1 MLTRATYDA
10 SKLGRALRSGLR
22 GTVRDDAASRGLY
35 AVDGSNYR
43 VVPDLVVVPA
53 DADDL
58 AAAVAL
64 TAEAGAPVTMR
75 GGGTSMAGNAIG
87 GVVIDASR
95 HVNRMLNIDRAAR
108 TAVVEPGLVLTD
120 LLAAA
125 KPHGLTFGADPSS
138 GSRATLGG
146 MIANNACGAHSVAW
160 GTTADNV
167 RSLDVI
173 LADGTRCTFESC
185 GARDELADRPGREG
199 ELHRSLQAFVDEHE
213 LVIRRRFGRFT
224 RQISG
229 YALHRLLPEHGY
241 DVAGLLCGSE
251 GGFAATLRATLALTT
266 AADGAG
272 AVRARLPGLRLVGR
286 MRVGGAG
293 AQPADDGIDQ
303 RRPRRPA
310 AGQRC
315 AEPRSTPGCRQGG
328 PGCWWRWAAR
338 IVSPPDGR
346 GENAC
351 RAA

>member
-95 HVNRMLNIDRAAR
+95 HVNRVLNIDRAAR

-138 GSRATLGG
+138 GR
-146 MIANNACGAHSVAW
+146 
-160 GTTADNV
+160 
-167 RSLDVI
+167 
-173 LADGTRCTFESC
+173 
-185 GARDELADRPGREG
+185 
-199 ELHRSLQAFVDEHE
+199 
-213 LVIRRRFGRFT
+213 
-224 RQISG
+224 
-229 YALHRLLPEHGY
+229 
-241 DVAGLLCGSE
+241 
-251 GGFAATLRATLALTT
+251 
-266 AADGAG
+266 
-272 AVRARLPGLRLVGR
+272 
-286 MRVGGAG
+286 
-293 AQPADDGIDQ
+293 
-303 RRPRRPA
+303 
-310 AGQRC
+310 
-315 AEPRSTPGCRQGG
+315 
-328 PGCWWRWAAR
+328 
-338 IVSPPDGR
+338 
-346 GENAC
+346 
-351 RAA
+351 